1 MWELDKL
8 NSSSTKKVDS
18 KTKWRTTVSDSFGR
32 KTHSHWG
39 SKVELNLNYSRFEEI
54 NPEAIKNCI
63 LLVGEATA
71 ATQKGI

>member
-18 KTKWRTTVSDSFGR
+18 KTKWRNTVSDSFGR

-39 SKVELNLNYSRFEEI
+39 SKVEVNLNYSSFEEV
-54 NPEAIKNCI
+54 NSEAIKNCR
-63 LLVGEATA
+63 LLVGEAAA